1 VRRGSAI
8 RQYRVPYLHETQIER
23 EAQLLLD
30 EWAET
35 HPVAGEPPV
44 PIEDILELHL
54 GLAFEIADL
63 QAELGHPDV
72 LGGIWFG
79 SSTIKVDRALDPS
92 AAPKMLGRYRFTVAH
107 EVGHWRLH
115 RRHLMAD
122 PSAKSLFE
130 ADCGPAFIQRS
141 SANPPE
147 EVQANMFA
155 ACTLLPRQMVFEAW
169 SQWHGSDR
177 SVAIGELSVGD
188 YYRDREDNENMAME
202 QFCRPLAER
211 FEVSAQAMRL
221 RLQKLELLV
230 KRAMPRLF

>member
-1 VRRGSAI
+1 MRRGVAVRR
-8 RQYRVPYLHETQIER
+8 YRVPYLHETQIER

-35 HPVAGEPPV
+35 HPGAGEPPL
-44 PIEDILELHL
+44 PIEEILEIHL

-63 QAELGHPDV
+63 HAELGHSDV

-79 SSTIKVDRALDPS
+79 SCTIKVDRTLDPS
-92 AAPKMLGRYRFTVAH
+92 AAPRLLGRYRFTIAH

-115 RRHLMAD
+115 RQHLMED
-122 PSAKSLFE
+122 PSAKPLFE

-155 ACTLLPRQMVFEAW
+155 ASVLMPRQMVFAAW
-169 SQWHGSDR
+169 HQ
-177 SVAIGELSVGD
+177 
-188 YYRDREDNENMAME
+188 
-202 QFCRPLAER
+202 
-211 FEVSAQAMRL
+211 
-221 RLQKLELLV
+221 
-230 KRAMPRLF
+230 